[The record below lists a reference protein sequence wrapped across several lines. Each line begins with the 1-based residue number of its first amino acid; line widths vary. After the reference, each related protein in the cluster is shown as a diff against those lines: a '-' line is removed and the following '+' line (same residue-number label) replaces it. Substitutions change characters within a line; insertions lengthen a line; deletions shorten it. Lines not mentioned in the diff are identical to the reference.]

1 VRIIGAALGS
11 IIANVI
17 APHIDAVTAAAE
29 KLQAP
34 SGSVRQNACIMANH
48 EPAGAAISSA
58 R

>member
-1 VRIIGAALGS
+1 MGDALGS

-17 APHIDAVTAAAE
+17 ALHIDAVTAAAE

-34 SGSVRQNACIMANH
+34 SGSVRQSACTVANH
-48 EPAGAAISSA
+48 ELAGAAISSA